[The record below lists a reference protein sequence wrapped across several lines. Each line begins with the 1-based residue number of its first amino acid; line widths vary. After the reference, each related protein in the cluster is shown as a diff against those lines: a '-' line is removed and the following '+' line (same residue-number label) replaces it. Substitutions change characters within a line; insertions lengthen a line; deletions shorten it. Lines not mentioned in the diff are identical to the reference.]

1 MTPTPSP
8 YQTYLPKLIVSRLAA
23 KVPLPDESRHSVV
36 LLFADISGFTA
47 LTERLAVQGAEGAER
62 LTTLLN
68 TYFGQLIALITD
80 CGGDIL
86 KFAGDAIIAVWP
98 AKGDPSSV

>member
-47 LTERLAVQGAEGAER
+47 LTERLAVQ
-62 LTTLLN
+62 
-68 TYFGQLIALITD
+68 
-80 CGGDIL
+80 
-86 KFAGDAIIAVWP
+86 
-98 AKGDPSSV
+98 PS